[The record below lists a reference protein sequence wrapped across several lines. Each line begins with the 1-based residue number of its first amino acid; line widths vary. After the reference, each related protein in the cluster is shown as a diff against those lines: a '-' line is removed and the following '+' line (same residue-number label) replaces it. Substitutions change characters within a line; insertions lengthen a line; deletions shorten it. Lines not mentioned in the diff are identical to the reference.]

1 MENNSSSQK
10 KNLLDVLRAVD
21 FALYDTILYL
31 DAYPESKEALEYY
44 HHLREERSALV
55 FEYEKKFGPLT
66 PYDNGSKSE
75 WQWTAE
81 PWPWKPEAN

>member
-1 MENNSSSQK
+1 MENSCSSHK
-10 KNLLDVLRAVD
+10 KNLLDSLRAVD

-31 DAYPESKEALEYY
+31 DAYPESKKALEYY
-44 HHLREERSALV
+44 HRLIEERSVLV
-55 FEYEKKFGPLT
+55 SEYEKKFGPLT
-66 PYDNGSKSE
+66 PYDNASKSE